1 MMKRRNISAIT
12 LFFIVLL
19 FSGCTGLR
27 KIPQG
32 EYLYSGSTFSFD
44 SAQLLSNQKVALNE
58 IDGLLKSPN
67 TKMLWMRPFLSIHN
81 MVKEPKKEKGLKY
94 WLKYKLGEPPVL
106 MSSIDS
112 VTVNTAIR
120 NRLENLGHF
129 SAASDFEIHR
139 KKRTAAIHYS
149 ISPGVPYTINRINYP
164 SGQTP
169 LQKQIG
175 AMKAE
180 SLLNTG
186 DYYNLSV
193 FKEERHRIENIL
205 KNSGYFYFT
214 SDHLLF
220 NADSTAGNRRIELQL
235 RVKPDA
241 PALARMPFKIN
252 NIYVFDDFSLQS
264 YRPDTTIINGY
275 YYVSANRYFHPETI
289 LDAVFLQ
296 PDSIYSRLDHFNTL
310 SYLMGLGVYK
320 FANARFFVR
329 DSTNGLL
336 DAGIYLTPEK
346 KISLSAELNAS
357 VKTNNYSGPGVKL
370 SLKNRN
376 TFKGAELFSMNLGAR
391 FESQFSGEYKGETSY
406 EVVLDASL
414 TLPRFVP
421 FNFKRKV
428 SRQFVPQTVFSTGIG
443 LYSRV
448 RFYELHSFNTGL
460 GYNWRSS
467 LKVSHQFKPVDV
479 SFTNLSK
486 SSDEFREYLDN
497 NPTIKRSFEEQFIL
511 GASYTIA
518 LSNMHKQDR
527 ATNYYFSQGFDA
539 SGNLAGMAMN
549 LTNAERKGNDEQYN
563 LLGVPFAQ
571 FFRLRNE
578 TRFFVK
584 LGQKNQLAM
593 RLIAAAAIPYGNS
606 NTIPYVKQFF
616 VGGTSSVRAFRART
630 VGPGTYAP
638 PDTLSNIFID
648 QAGDI
653 KLELNFE
660 YRFPLYSFLKGALF
674 ADAGN
679 IWLVNEDE
687 QRPGSKFDIK
697 TFYKEL
703 AIGVGAG
710 LRFDFTFVV
719 LRLDLAMPLRRPYL
733 VDGSQWVVNDIDPGS
748 PGWRKENMILNIGI
762 GYPF

>member
-1 MMKRRNISAIT
+1 MRKRRNIPVVT
-12 LFFIVLL
+12 LLLFILL

-27 KIPQG
+27 KIPQDD
-32 EYLYSGSTFSFD
+32 YLYTGSTFSFD
-44 SAQLLSNQKVALNE
+44 SAKLLSNSKAAQSE
-58 IDGLLKSPN
+58 IYDLLEAPN

-81 MVKEPKKEKGLKY
+81 MVKEPKKKKGFKH

-106 MSSIDS
+106 ISSIDS
-112 VTVNTAIR
+112 VIVNTAIR
-120 NRLENLGHF
+120 NRLDNLGHF
-129 SAASDFEIHR
+129 NVSSDFEIQR
-139 KKRTAAIHYS
+139 KKRTASIHYT
-149 ISPGVPYTINRINYP
+149 IKPGKAYTIGRISYP
-164 SGQTP
+164 TGHTP

-175 AMKAE
+175 VLRDE

-193 FKEERHRIENIL
+193 FKEERRRIENIL
-205 KNSGYFYFT
+205 KNSGFFYFN

-220 NADSTAGNRRIELQL
+220 NADSTAGNHRINLQL
-235 RVKPDA
+235 RVKPET
-241 PALARMPFKIN
+241 PVLARLPFSIN
-252 NIYVFDDFSLQS
+252 TIYVFDDFSLQN
-264 YRPDTTIINGY
+264 YQPDTTKMNGY
-275 YYVSANRYFHPETI
+275 QYVSANHFYKPETI
-289 LDAVFLQ
+289 LDAVFLE

-320 FANARFFVR
+320 FANARFIVR
-329 DSTNGLL
+329 DSTLGLM

-357 VKTNNYSGPGVKL
+357 VKTNNYSGPGIKL

-376 TFKGAELFSMNLGAR
+376 TFRGAELFSMNLGAR

-421 FNFKRKV
+421 INFRQKV
-428 SRQFVPQTVFSTGIG
+428 SRQFVPQTVFSAGIG

-448 RFYELHSFNTGL
+448 RFYELHSFNAGL
-460 GYNWRSS
+460 AYNWRSS
-467 LKVSHQFKPVDV
+467 MKVSHQLKPVDV
-479 SFTNLSK
+479 SFTNLTK

-511 GASYTIA
+511 GASYTIT
-518 LSNMHKQDR
+518 LSNLHKQER
-527 ATNYYFSQGFDA
+527 VTNYYFSQGFDA
-539 SGNLAGMAMN
+539 AGNLAGLSMQ
-549 LTNAERKGNDEQYN
+549 LTSSERRGNDDQYY
-563 LLGVPFAQ
+563 LLGVPYAQ

-578 TRFFVK
+578 TRYFIK
-584 LGQKNQLAM
+584 LGKKDQLAM
-593 RLIAAAAIPYGNS
+593 RMIAAAAIPYGNS
-606 NTIPYVKQFF
+606 TSIPYVKQFF
-616 VGGTSSVRAFRART
+616 VGGTNSVRAFRART

-638 PDTLSNIFID
+638 ADTLSNIFID

-653 KLELNFE
+653 KLELNIE

-679 IWLVNEDE
+679 IWLVNDDE
-687 QRPGSKFDIK
+687 QRPGGKFDFS
-697 TFYKEL
+697 TFYREL

-710 LRFDFTFVV
+710 LRFDFSFVV

-733 VDGSQWVVNDIDPGS
+733 VKGSQWTVDDINPGS
-748 PGWRKENMILNIGI
+748 SAWRKENMILNIGI